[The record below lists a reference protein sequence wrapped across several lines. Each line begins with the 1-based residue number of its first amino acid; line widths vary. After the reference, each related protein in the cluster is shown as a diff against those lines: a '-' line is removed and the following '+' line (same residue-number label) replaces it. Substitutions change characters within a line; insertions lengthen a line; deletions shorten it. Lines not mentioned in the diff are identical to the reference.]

1 MKCMKIGYN
10 IQQDGETLNF
20 TYKLEDGVAEKSF
33 ANNVA
38 KMVGIP
44 DEIMKIADEKA
55 GEIIKQDKIA
65 SSTSF
70 SNLVGEI
77 DKLTIE

>member
-1 MKCMKIGYN
+1 MKMGYS
-10 IQQDGETLNF
+10 IQEDGRTLNF

-38 KMVGIP
+38 RMVGIP
-44 DEIMKIADEKA
+44 EEILKIADEKA

-70 SNLVGEI
+70 SHLVGEI
-77 DKLTIE
+77 DKLTLEEE